1 MKNKTKF
8 FKFLSKSIR
17 IAIYTTLLTLVISSK
32 SYSQSAYSTPKNYG
46 NTIDLTETARYLG
59 GIQREMQLKYEKNF
73 ERLEDKYDDIYSAMI
88 SAKKRNNGL
97 TQSQANYYNGFINNY
112 NKILKSNLSDTVYVN
127 SILGYMRSVQEEVY
141 SW

>member
-1 MKNKTKF
+1 MKKQIFEFIPN
-8 FKFLSKSIR
+8 SKR

-46 NTIDLTETARYLG
+46 NTIDLTSTARYIG

-73 ERLEDKYDDIYSAMI
+73 DRLEDKYDEIYSSMI

-112 NKILKSNLSDTVYVN
+112 NKILKSNLSDSVYVN
-127 SILGYMRSVQEEVY
+127 SVLGYMRSVHEEVY